1 LKDVEDPSIQHSRYR
16 LDKAFYDGVR
26 TAERRLVEKLVV
38 APFSGRGFVVRRG
51 QTFRVIEEEGPQV
64 GDVAFWN
71 ADDPKETLSCLRT
84 WEMEGWLVK
93 PYSRLWSDVPW
104 LRPMATCIDDKAD
117 LPGDDDKG
125 QRHFLAS
132 HCSAEQMEM
141 RTGRAGMNGCRLN
154 LLQAIE
160 PFGLSEEN
168 LRENIDIFTQ
178 FVLEPDSGMLY
189 AARTEAT
196 TGDYIEFYAEIDLL
210 VAVSVCHYDESAENG
225 DYTALPLG
233 IQTYDTGI
241 APKEYSGWTDWRPEW
256 RGKWVPPRQDGEGI

>member
-1 LKDVEDPSIQHSRYR
+1 MKDVEDPSIQHSRYR

-26 TAERRLVEKLVV
+26 TAERRLLEKLVV

-154 LLQAIE
+154 LLQPIE

-210 VAVSVCHYDESAENG
+210 VAVSVCPMG
-225 DYTALPLG
+225 DFSSIQPDVVLPLG
-233 IQTYDTGI
+233 VEIHEKNLEPLEF
-241 APKEYSGWTDWRPEW
+241 PKWTEW
-256 RGKWVPPRQDGEGI
+256 RRT